1 MFLKLDD
8 DTKSMLEEI
17 SAISGIQR
25 DVVREV
31 WEFTLIRWVEKLTKD
46 PKKLTTLTVPF
57 LGQVGIRYVEDIL
70 KEDGTI
76 DTKADAYL
84 ALSPTFKTL
93 VGDVYDEKLDV
104 IIAIL
109 QKKIDNA
116 LITALD
122 KNNN

>member
-8 DTKSMLEEI
+8 ETKLMLEEI

-31 WEFTLIRWVEKLTKD
+31 WEFTLIRWIEKLTKD
-46 PKKLTTLTVPF
+46 PKKLTTLQVPF
-57 LGQVGIRYVEDIL
+57 MGQVGVRYVDDLL

-76 DTKADAYL
+76 ETRVDAFLSLDSSFKAI
-84 ALSPTFKTL
+84 
-93 VGDVYDEKLDV
+93 VGDIYDEKKD
-104 IIAIL
+104 IIINIL

-116 LITALD
+116 LSALLE
-122 KNNN
+122 KE